1 MNESHSTR
9 LGEKK
14 QDIFD
19 EFTSLRFTS
28 SIESLKSSIDKK
40 FVNEQFDNIRT
51 QFKKNVAVIVADSL
65 LEVKAS
71 TIEALKTK
79 NLRLQQKVDKLEN
92 RISKLESDLNKKDQ

>member
-19 EFTSLRFTS
+19 EFTS

-40 FVNEQFDNIRT
+40 IVNEQFDNIRT
-51 QFKKNVAVIVADSL
+51 HIKKNVAVIVADSL